1 MDDVVTVQPSSSKE
15 VCIENSLSQYFGHV
29 SVLKVK
35 QSVEVLFY
43 FYFMQ
48 KFHILTPKGPK
59 LQKMNNKD
67 CQFDRIRLC
76 VFLSKNESL

>member
-1 MDDVVTVQPSSSKE
+1 
-15 VCIENSLSQYFGHV
+15 
-29 SVLKVK
+29 
-35 QSVEVLFY
+35 
-43 FYFMQ
+43 MQ
-48 KFHILTPKGPK
+48 KFHILTPKGTK

>member
-1 MDDVVTVQPSSSKE
+1 
-15 VCIENSLSQYFGHV
+15 
-29 SVLKVK
+29 
-35 QSVEVLFY
+35 
-43 FYFMQ
+43 MQ

-76 VFLSKNESL
+76 VFLSKNESLWVGNFRWRVKGKGMGEIFYEIFDQLKLPGH